1 MAYGRKDYFWGMA
14 PEKPVFGEL
23 QTSFV
28 ETKALQL
35 TGGSNDALITYTPSE
50 GYILSITGMVLGSD
64 SPGVSRWD
72 VQVEGEFK
80 ALGHFDTFAN
90 VLLGTGGEI
99 IVLGGEEMTVSVYS
113 LIDYTAWFTAYV
125 YGFLQQTIV

>member
-23 QTSFV
+23 QTSFAK
-28 ETKALQL
+28 TAALQL
-35 TGGSNDALITYTPSE
+35 TGGSNDALISYTPST
-50 GYILSITGMVLGSD
+50 GYILSVTGIVLGSD
-64 SPGVSRWD
+64 TPGISRWD
-72 VQVEGEFK
+72 VKVESTFK

-90 VLLGTGGEI
+90 IVLGTGGEF
-99 IVLGGEEMTVSVYS
+99 VVEGGELMEVSVYN
-113 LIDYTAWFTAYV
+113 LKDYTAWFTAYV

>member
-1 MAYGRKDYFWGMA
+1 MSYGRKDYFWGIA

-28 ETKALQL
+28 KTAALQL
-35 TGGSNDALITYTPSE
+35 TGGSNDALISYTPSA
-50 GYILSITGMVLGSD
+50 GYILNITGMVLGSD
-64 SPGVSRWD
+64 SPGISRWD
-72 VQVEGEFK
+72 VQVDSVFK

-99 IVLGGEEMTVSVYS
+99 VVVGGELIEVSVYS
-113 LIDYTAWFTAYV
+113 LIDYTAYFTAYV